1 MSNSRQA
8 RPGTRSD
15 KWKLSHYDAVG
26 QQESPDLHATRAF
39 ALAFLLGACCLA
51 TFRPVY
57 AQLVLGVSVNKAPP
71 PLPVYDQPM
80 IPAPGY
86 LWVPGYWAWSEGV
99 DYYWVP
105 GTWILPPKTGLL
117 WTPGYWESEEGV
129 YVFHVGYWG
138 PHIGFYGGVDYGF
151 GYNGTGYE
159 GGYWK
164 DGRFFYNSSVN
175 NIANVSVTNVYSNP
189 VAIDRT
195 SNASFNGGMRGTTAK
210 ATAEQLAAEWEHHIA
225 ATPEQTRHAEAALK
239 DPALSLSRNH
249 GRPAIAATPHAGLF
263 KGPGVVAARLD
274 KPIEA
279 PASKAPVVS
288 NATLIQGN
296 VANHKLPS
304 PKGTAATSIGP
315 NENKSLP
322 GAKLLERQS
331 VKPDAPVPHHAPLP
345 PPPTA
350 SITPQTAKPV
360 AQALRPAPQPT
371 ATRPPP
377 PTKTKCPP
385 GQQHC

>member
-1 MSNSRQA
+1 
-8 RPGTRSD
+8 
-15 KWKLSHYDAVG
+15 
-26 QQESPDLHATRAF
+26 
-39 ALAFLLGACCLA
+39 
-51 TFRPVY
+51 
-57 AQLVLGVSVNKAPP
+57 
-71 PLPVYDQPM
+71 M
-80 IPAPGY
+80 IPAPDY

-138 PHIGFYGGVDYGF
+138 PHIGFYGGMDYGF

-175 NIANVSVTNVYSNP
+175 NIANVSVTNVYSKP

-225 ATPEQTRHAEAALK
+225 ATPEQMRHAEAASK
-239 DPALSLSRNH
+239 DPALSLLRNH
-249 GRPAIAATPHAGLF
+249 GRPAVAATPHAGLF

-279 PASKAPVVS
+279 PASEAPAVS

-304 PKGTAATSIGP
+304 PKGTAATSIGS

-322 GAKLLERQS
+322 GAKPLERQS
-331 VKPDAPVPHHAPLP
+331 VKTVAPAPHHAPLP

-350 SITPQTAKPV
+350 SMTPRTTKPV